1 MTRRENFFKAIKFE
15 NPEWV
20 PLNTGYCPE
29 PYKGMGDCMCVSYK
43 AAAPGE
49 WPYHFTKLEGDKTI
63 GQVIE
68 HPLNTVQA
76 ILDFKTPPF
85 APDIR
90 FQGVKE
96 RVDELKKQD
105 LFVFGTMASY
115 FFERMHYLVGM
126 EDLFDY
132 LYNDREAIQSL
143 GDKIIDFQCEMIKE
157 YAKCGVDAIWGGD
170 DWGLQDRLMIAPELW
185 RELFK
190 PWYSRMFQTAKSLG
204 IITYMHS
211 CGKNNDIIN
220 DLIECG
226 LDVIELHQ
234 PNVYDVDWL
243 SKNAGGRLCFSTTS
257 DLQRTL
263 PTGDKAAIEREV
275 IALKEKLGSF
285 NGGLL
290 YEVYPDY
297 QALDI
302 TPDTV
307 AYYVD
312 CCVKNRMY

>member
-1 MTRRENFFKAIKFE
+1 MTRRENFFRAIQFNK
-15 NPEWV
+15 PEWV

-29 PYKGMGDCMCVSYK
+29 PYKSMGDCMCVGYK

-49 WPYHFTKLEGDKTI
+49 WLYHFTKLEGDKTI
-63 GQVIE
+63 GQVTE
-68 HPLNTVQA
+68 HPLSSVQA
-76 ILDFKTPPF
+76 ILDFKAPPL
-85 APDIR
+85 ALDVR

-96 RVDELKKQD
+96 RVDDLKKQD
-105 LFVFGTMASY
+105 LFVFGSMANY
-115 FFERMHYLVGM
+115 LFERMHYLVGM

-132 LYNDREAIQSL
+132 LYNEREAIQSL
-143 GDKIIDFQCEMIKE
+143 GDKIVDFQCEMIKE
-157 YAKCGVDAIWGGD
+157 YAKCGVDALWGGD
-170 DWGLQDRLMIAPELW
+170 DWGLQDRLMIAPDLW

-190 PWYSRMFQTAKSLG
+190 PWYTRMFQTAKSLG
-204 IITYMHS
+204 LITYMHS

-234 PNVYDVDWL
+234 PTVYGVDWL
-243 SKNAGGRLCFSTTS
+243 SKNAGGRLCFSTTA

-263 PTGDKAAIEREV
+263 PTGDKETILKEV

-302 TPDTV
+302 TPETV
-307 AYYVD
+307 EYYVD
-312 CCVKNRMY
+312 CCVKNRAY

>member
-1 MTRRENFFKAIKFE
+1 MTRRENFYRAIQFNK
-15 NPEWV
+15 PEWV

-29 PYKGMGDCMCVSYK
+29 PYKNMGDCMCVSYK

-63 GQVIE
+63 GQVLE
-68 HPLNTVQA
+68 HPLKSVQA
-76 ILDFKTPPF
+76 ILDFQAPPI
-85 APDIR
+85 AAELR
-90 FQGVKE
+90 FEDLKE

-132 LYNDREAIQSL
+132 LYNEPEAIQSL
-143 GDKIIDFQCEMIKE
+143 GDKIVDFQCAMIKE
-157 YAKCGVDAIWGGD
+157 YAKCGVDALWGGD
-170 DWGLQDRLMIAPELW
+170 DWGLQDRLMVSPELW
-185 RELFK
+185 REVFK
-190 PWYSRMFQTAKSLG
+190 PWYAKMFQTAKACGL
-204 IITYMHS
+204 ITYMHT
-211 CGKNNDIIN
+211 CGKNNAIIN

-234 PNVYDVDWL
+234 PTVYDVDWL
-243 SKNAGGRLCFSTTS
+243 SKNAGGRLCFSTTA

-263 PTGDKAAIEREV
+263 PTGDKTKIEREV

-290 YEVYPDY
+290 YELYPDM

-302 TPDTV
+302 TPETT
-307 AYYVD
+307 AFYVE
-312 CCVKNRMY
+312 CCVKHRKY